1 MLKYEEDGSSHSFWE
16 SLVFLNEIVVQCPPL
31 QWHGWIPTLKSTPE
45 SFSLGGW
52 GSWGTNY
59 NWDWGW
65 SRWMGALTWKMG
77 WWSWLDLGGWGRGWR
92 QVAGAVMQYPAHWT
106 DQPLDTCSDGRT
118 SNGITNLENLPE
130 MPRNTSVWPG
140 CKMFGILDKFK
151 PGQPGLLVGRP
162 RRLFWDQKDTDRCT
176 VR

>member
-1 MLKYEEDGSSHSFWE
+1 MSTIAMAWLNTNIEVNSRIFQSRGMG
-16 SLVFLNEIVVQCPPL
+16 FLRYKLE
-31 QWHGWIPTLKSTPE
+31 
-45 SFSLGGW
+45 LGLRAVKVNG
-52 GSWGTNY
+52 GRGRSR
-59 NWDWGW
+59 
-65 SRWMGALTWKMG
+65 SRWMGALTWKVG

-118 SNGITNLENLPE
+118 SNGIKNLENLPE
-130 MPRNTSVWPG
+130 MPRNTSVWAG